1 MKRLLLLMSLALAS
15 VISSHGQQT
24 QQRASSDSNSSVSE
38 QPDLVQVIKQCVD
51 SVVLIEVRD
60 TSDKVM
66 RTGSGFVAS
75 PDGRIVTNY
84 HVIKDAPSAY
94 IKLNNGAFFKVDGL
108 VASDADADVAIIK
121 VAGNNL
127 PVLVF
132 GDSDK
137 ASVGETVIAIGSPLG
152 LANSVSTGIISG
164 LRDDSG
170 RKWIQTTAAISPG
183 NSGGPLTNS
192 GGQVL
197 GMVTMKVVGGENLNF
212 AIPANT
218 VKNLLAFAG
227 SEVKPLDATSHD
239 FKFAPGQKVYVV
251 TSPVSVERKANDQ
264 FMKDRQ
270 FKVNNGLR
278 GADFVFMVLLDESVY
293 PEEELALVVLPA
305 DFSQYRTDLIALQD
319 HALWRGGGPLHAFT
333 SESKSLVRKFEQ
345 AVLPLSQ
352 DKQNR

>member
-15 VISSHGQQT
+15 VISSQGQQI
-24 QQRASSDSNSSVSE
+24 QQRASSDSNSSAR
-38 QPDLVQVIKQCVD
+38 QQQDLVQVIKQCVD

-170 RKWIQTTAAISPG
+170 RKWIQTTAAVSPRKQRW
-183 NSGGPLTNS
+183 S
-192 GGQVL
+192 
-197 GMVTMKVVGGENLNF
+197 
-212 AIPANT
+212 
-218 VKNLLAFAG
+218 
-227 SEVKPLDATSHD
+227 LD
-239 FKFAPGQKVYVV
+239 QLRR
-251 TSPVSVERKANDQ
+251 TSPRYGHDEGCWRREFEFCYSSEYGQEPARI
-264 FMKDRQ
+264 RWI
-270 FKVNNGLR
+270 R
-278 GADFVFMVLLDESVY
+278 GQTTRRH
-293 PEEELALVVLPA
+293 LP
-305 DFSQYRTDLIALQD
+305 
-319 HALWRGGGPLHAFT
+319 
-333 SESKSLVRKFEQ
+333 
-345 AVLPLSQ
+345 
-352 DKQNR
+352 